1 MKSLRAFK
9 LQARDWK
16 ELRLKPLNARRRE
29 IFIAIAIS
37 LLILIMGWLGAHTLQ
52 RIESLRRAP
61 HYNVTWMGTQLE
73 SHFTRLEAAL
83 AGSKLGGYDAELL
96 KERWES
102 FQTWIHV
109 VSVGEARAEL
119 PPEPGIDRDLEI
131 VTEAARRMHG
141 LIDDAGSVSAAAA
154 DLYPIAV
161 SIEASVRRIALE
173 SYHFGLKSNN
183 AERSAV
189 ERDFGLLAEATVTV
203 LLFLLFLV
211 VVLVR
216 QKRRLW
222 GLAQELTAAKMRA
235 EVANRAKS
243 EFLAR
248 MSHELRTPLNA
259 IIGFS
264 EVMSLE
270 AFGPMGEPRYKGYA
284 GDVLAAGR
292 DLLKLIDGVLDIA
305 RIENGKMVVTPERVD
320 VGALMTEC
328 VSMVRQ
334 RAQQAGI
341 KLDID
346 AKGDLPVAYFDRQH
360 LKQIA
365 LNFLGNALKF
375 TEAGGHVT
383 LGAGLSAAGS
393 LCLWVRDDGI
403 GIAAADLEKVLQ
415 PFGQVQNSRSRTQ
428 IGWGLGLA
436 ISKSLAELNG
446 GTVSLESQP
455 GRGTVARVTL
465 PAFVESRQAA

>member
-1 MKSLRAFK
+1 MKLPNLPEWKDVRRKALR
-9 LQARDWK
+9 W
-16 ELRLKPLNARRRE
+16 RRRE
-29 IFIAIAIS
+29 AGVAVAVS
-37 LLILIMGWLGAHTLQ
+37 LLIVIMGWLGAHTVQ

-61 HYNVTWMGTQLE
+61 HYNITWLGTQLE
-73 SHFTRLEAAL
+73 SHFTRFEAAL
-83 AGSKLGGYDAELL
+83 AASRLGEYDPELL
-96 KERWES
+96 QARWLS

-109 VSVGEARAEL
+109 ISAGDARAEL
-119 PPEPGIDRDLEI
+119 PPEPEVDRALTA
-131 VTEAARRMHG
+131 VTEAGERMHA
-141 LIDDAGSVSAAAA
+141 LIGRAGSVSAAATE
-154 DLYPIAV
+154 LYPIAV
-161 SIEASVRRIALE
+161 SIEAPVRRIAVE
-173 SYHFGLKSNN
+173 SYHFGLASNN
-183 AERSAV
+183 AERNAV

-222 GLAQELTAAKMRA
+222 TLAQELTAAKMRA

-270 AFGPMGEPRYKGYA
+270 AFGPMGEPRYKEYA

-305 RIENGKMVVTPERVD
+305 RIENGKMVVVPEAVD
-320 VGALMTEC
+320 LAALMTEC
-328 VSMVRQ
+328 ISMVRQ
-334 RAQQAGI
+334 RAEQAGI
-341 KLDID
+341 SLDIE
-346 AKGDLPVAYFDRQH
+346 ANGDLPAAYCDRQH

-375 TEAGGHVT
+375 TETGGRVT
-383 LGAGLSAAGS
+383 LGAHMAATGAV
-393 LCLWVRDDGI
+393 CLWVRDNGI

-446 GTVSLESQP
+446 GTVALESQP

-465 PAFVESRQAA
+465 PALAEARQAA

>member
-1 MKSLRAFK
+1 MKQSKIPAWKILRG
-9 LQARDWK
+9 
-16 ELRLKPLNARRRE
+16 RRRE
-29 IFIAIAIS
+29 VVIAIAIS
-37 LLILIMGWLGAHTLQ
+37 ALIMVMGWFGAHTVQ

-61 HYNVTWMGTQLE
+61 HYNVTWLGTQLE
-73 SHFTRLEAAL
+73 SHFTRFEAAL
-83 AGSKLGGYDAELL
+83 AGSGLGEYDAETLQQ
-96 KERWES
+96 RWVS

-109 VSVGEARAEL
+109 MSVGDARAEL
-119 PPEPGIDRDLEI
+119 PPEAGLNRDLET
-131 VTEAARRMHG
+131 VTAAANQMHAV
-141 LIDDAGSVSAAAA
+141 IDKAGSVSAAVREI
-154 DLYPIAV
+154 YPIAL
-161 SIEASVRRIALE
+161 SIEAPIRRVALE
-173 SYHFGLKSNN
+173 SYNFGLDSNN
-183 AERSAV
+183 EERNAV
-189 ERDFGLLAEATVTV
+189 ERDFGVLAETTATV
-203 LLFLLFLV
+203 LLFLLLLV
-211 VVLVR
+211 FVLVR

-222 GLAQELTAAKMRA
+222 TLAQELTAAKMRA

-270 AFGPMGEPRYKGYA
+270 TFGPMGEPRYREYA
-284 GDVLAAGR
+284 GDVLSAGR

-305 RIENGKMVVTPERVD
+305 RIENGKMVVAPERVEIREL
-320 VGALMTEC
+320 VTEC
-328 VSMVRQ
+328 ASMMRQ
-334 RAQQAGI
+334 RAEQARI
-341 KLDID
+341 ALKVETR
-346 AKGDLPVAYFDRQH
+346 ADLPVAYVDRQH

-365 LNFLGNALKF
+365 LNFLANALKF

-383 LGAGLSAAGS
+383 LGANMAPSGQ
-393 LCLWVRDDGI
+393 LCLWVRDNGI

-415 PFGQVQNSRSRTQ
+415 PFGQVQNSKSRSQ

-446 GTVSLESQP
+446 GTMTLESQP
-455 GRGTVARVTL
+455 GHGTIACVTL